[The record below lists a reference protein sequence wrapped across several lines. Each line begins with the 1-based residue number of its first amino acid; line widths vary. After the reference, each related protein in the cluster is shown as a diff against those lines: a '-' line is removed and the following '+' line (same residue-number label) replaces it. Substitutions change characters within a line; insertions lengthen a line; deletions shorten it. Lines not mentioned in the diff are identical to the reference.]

1 MNKKKF
7 ILINTILI
15 FSAMFISHNL
25 YNWFENDLFAIF
37 FPVNESI
44 WEHMK
49 MIYTT
54 IILFSI
60 IELILFKKF
69 KIEYNNFLLSTY
81 ITSITTIII
90 ELITFIPIYKIIG
103 ENLPITLITLFIS
116 IFIGQIMNY
125 YILNK
130 SYIKYSNIISII
142 LIIITFIIMGHLTYN
157 PPRSFLF
164 YDPIEEKYGIN
175 IYTL

>member
-1 MNKKKF
+1 MNKKKL

-15 FSAMFISHNL
+15 FLIMFISHNL
-25 YNWFENDLFAIF
+25 YNWFENNLFAIF

-54 IILFSI
+54 IILFSVV
-60 IELILFKKF
+60 ELILFKKF
-69 KIEYNNFLLSTY
+69 KIEYNNLLLSAY

-90 ELITFIPIYKIIG
+90 ELIIFIPIYKIIG
-103 ENLPITLITLFIS
+103 ENLPITLITLFVS
-116 IFIGQIMNY
+116 IFIGQIVNY
-125 YILNK
+125 CIQNK
-130 SYIKYSNIISII
+130 SYIKHSNIISII
-142 LIIITFIIMGHLTYN
+142 LIVITFIIMGYLTYK
-157 PPRSFLF
+157 PPRCFLF
-164 YDPIEEKYGIN
+164 FDPIEEKYGIN